1 MTRDRNRRREI
12 HRRVVVLS
20 LVLLALSAGLSAF
33 YGRQSLVT
41 TVRPYL
47 LTRVWLPSARLSPDN
62 APRPGGSAKGVP
74 VLVYHGIQPS
84 GSSCNVTPET
94 FIAHM
99 NALSAAGYTTLT
111 TEEFVAFMRGKRRF
125 PERSVLVTFDDG
137 RTDSFSGADPVLR
150 RLGFH
155 ATMFTILG
163 RTNSAKSFYLT
174 AKETAMMA
182 ETGRWDVQSHTANSH
197 EFVASGPLDCFGR
210 ALPTRKW
217 DTRNARLESD
227 AEYVARVRADLSGA
241 RTGLAALTGRPVVAL
256 AYPWGD
262 FGRDSG
268 DPLVRQELP
277 KIASDLYAVTFTQ
290 AGATVDETYN
300 YPSDFGTTLRRIY
313 ITHDLDARELMA
325 GLERGVPKR
334 LPFAESTSLAS
345 SGWVLSSGSFVPLG
359 GAGRGLKLD
368 ASGRGDRAEAFLDG
382 SRSWRDYSV
391 GASLSLESTETVSI
405 IVRRNG
411 PRDYLAATV
420 SRTYVSLEQ
429 VCEDAVSTL
438 AEADV
443 SLEGAKPFLAGVI
456 VNGTRLSLKLNGVTV
471 AQSDAVDAALEAGG
485 IAVRLDAAGDTAPV
499 LDLADLRVEPLST
512 AVSANA
518 PAGAVPYSP
527 EPQGVWHD

>member
-1 MTRDRNRRREI
+1 M
-12 HRRVVVLS
+12 
-20 LVLLALSAGLSAF
+20 
-33 YGRQSLVT
+33 
-41 TVRPYL
+41 
-47 LTRVWLPSARLSPDN
+47 
-62 APRPGGSAKGVP
+62 
-74 VLVYHGIQPS
+74 
-84 GSSCNVTPET
+84 
-94 FIAHM
+94 
-99 NALSAAGYTTLT
+99 
-111 TEEFVAFMRGKRRF
+111 
-125 PERSVLVTFDDG
+125 
-137 RTDSFSGADPVLR
+137 
-150 RLGFH
+150 
-155 ATMFTILG
+155 
-163 RTNSAKSFYLT
+163 
-174 AKETAMMA
+174 
-182 ETGRWDVQSHTANSH
+182 
-197 EFVASGPLDCFGR
+197 
-210 ALPTRKW
+210 
-217 DTRNARLESD
+217 
-227 AEYVARVRADLSGA
+227 
-241 RTGLAALTGRPVVAL
+241 
-256 AYPWGD
+256 
-262 FGRDSG
+262 
-268 DPLVRQELP
+268 
-277 KIASDLYAVTFTQ
+277 
-290 AGATVDETYN
+290 
-300 YPSDFGTTLRRIY
+300 
-313 ITHDLDARELMA
+313 
-325 GLERGVPKR
+325 
-334 LPFAESTSLAS
+334 
-345 SGWVLSSGSFVPLG
+345 PLG